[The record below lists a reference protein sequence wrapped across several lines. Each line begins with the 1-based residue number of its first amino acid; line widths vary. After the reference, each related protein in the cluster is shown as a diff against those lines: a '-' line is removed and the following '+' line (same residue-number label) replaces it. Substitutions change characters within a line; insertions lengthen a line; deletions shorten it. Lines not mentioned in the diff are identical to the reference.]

1 MMKRK
6 GNRALSVEKGKE
18 EEEEKKIQF
27 QKEASS
33 HLGPLKN
40 KSLTAVVIKVKKVR
54 LKLKV

>member
-27 QKEASS
+27 
-33 HLGPLKN
+33 
-40 KSLTAVVIKVKKVR
+40 
-54 LKLKV
+54 